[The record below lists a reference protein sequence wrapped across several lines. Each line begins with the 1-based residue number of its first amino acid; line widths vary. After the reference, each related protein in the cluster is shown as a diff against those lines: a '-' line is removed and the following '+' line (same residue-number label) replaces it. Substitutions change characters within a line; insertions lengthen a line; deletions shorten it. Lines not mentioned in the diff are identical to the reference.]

1 MWITNNNPMG
11 STKAKAEIVRKKEA
25 LSLPPVIEPYEII
38 PIINAAWD
46 KSFGR
51 VSTNKKAIAERG
63 WWPYNRN
70 LLLHT
75 KIRATMTD
83 DEKSKEFE
91 RNIIF
96 PTHRNLHYVDLTKKT
111 STFDPSYIRTVTPEA
126 TKKLKLN
133 FSKGT
138 ALRCLDTIV
147 QSNDIMEARNRIRS
161 NQMRGKTLQE
171 ELEAARGCT
180 AGVIVKAKEHR
191 LGLTVFDYVRESK
204 EKKDEETRVAME
216 KAAAYR
222 TESRRKLN
230 HVLVKNKA
238 PCDWN
243 IKDLTDLCQVVKTKD
258 DGAMPKKR
266 PELWELYLK
275 CRSRSA
281 DLMIYEQLFQTAPA
295 MVVDTPEQF
304 TV

>member
-1 MWITNNNPMG
+1 MVCMHWR
-11 STKAKAEIVRKKEA
+11 AVWYR
-25 LSLPPVIEPYEII
+25 PPVIEPYEII

-83 DEKSKEFE
+83 DEKSKEFD

-161 NQMRGKTLQE
+161 F
-171 ELEAARGCT
+171 
-180 AGVIVKAKEHR
+180 
-191 LGLTVFDYVRESK
+191 LTTFV
-204 EKKDEETRVAME
+204 
-216 KAAAYR
+216 
-222 TESRRKLN
+222 SRRRRR
-230 HVLVKNKA
+230 
-238 PCDWN
+238 
-243 IKDLTDLCQVVKTKD
+243 T
-258 DGAMPKKR
+258 KR
-266 PELWELYLK
+266 PVSQWK
-275 CRSRSA
+275 RQQHIVRRAGGS
-281 DLMIYEQLFQTAPA
+281 
-295 MVVDTPEQF
+295 
-304 TV
+304 